1 MAVTYEEPEFV
12 VISKHRGFD
21 IRLYSETVRAQVRTT
36 GQDWRGSSGG
46 FRRIAGY
53 IFGGN
58 NRNEMIAMTAPVHI
72 WEGDDGMMMAFTM
85 PSEYSKNSLPLP
97 NNNDVQLERQKG
109 GGFCALKFSGLSGP
123 RKSKRLIRRLTS
135 MIEGR
140 GWKITG
146 PALLAIYDNPL
157 TTLPFLRRNEI
168 LIPIDMELPKT
179 D

>member
-1 MAVTYEEPEFV
+1 MGVTYEEPEFV

-58 NRNEMIAMTAPVHI
+58 NRNEMISMTAPVLI

-123 RKSKRLIRRLTS
+123 RKSKRLITRLSS
-135 MIEGR
+135 MIEGG
-140 GWKITG
+140 GWKIIG
-146 PALLAIYDNPL
+146 PALVAIYDNPI

>member
-1 MAVTYEEPEFV
+1 MGVTYEEPEFV
-12 VISKHRGFD
+12 VISKHRGFE
-21 IRLYSETVRAQVRTT
+21 IRFYSDTVQARVRTT
-36 GQDWRGSSGG
+36 GKDWRGSSGG

-72 WEGDDGMMMAFTM
+72 WEGDGGMMMAFTM
-85 PSEYSKNSLPLP
+85 PSEYSENSLPLP
-97 NNNDVQLERQKG
+97 NDEGIQLERQEG

-123 RKSKRLIRRLTS
+123 RKSKRLIRRLST
-135 MIEGR
+135 MIESKGL
-140 GWKITG
+140 KITG
-146 PALLAIYDNPL
+146 PALLAIYDNPN

-168 LIPIDMELPKT
+168 LIPIEMEQPKT

>member
-1 MAVTYEEPEFV
+1 
-12 VISKHRGFD
+12 
-21 IRLYSETVRAQVRTT
+21 
-36 GQDWRGSSGG
+36 
-46 FRRIAGY
+46 
-53 IFGGN
+53 
-58 NRNEMIAMTAPVHI
+58 MIAMTAPVHI

-85 PSEYSKNSLPLP
+85 PSGYSKNSLPLP
-97 NNNDVQLERQKG
+97 NDNGIQLESQKG

-135 MIEGR
+135 MIEGGGR
-140 GWKITG
+140 KITG
-146 PALLAIYDNPL
+146 PALLAIYDNPI